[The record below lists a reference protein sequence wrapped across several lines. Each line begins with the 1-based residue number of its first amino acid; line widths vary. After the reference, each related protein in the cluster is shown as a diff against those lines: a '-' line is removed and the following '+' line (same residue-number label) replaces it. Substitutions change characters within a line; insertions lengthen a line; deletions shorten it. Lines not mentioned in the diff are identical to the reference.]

1 MSDFEIRF
9 NVDTI
14 HQWHAIYTSFT
25 VCLCQPVDMY
35 PANSLGFHDVRGN
48 VWQWMEDHMTA
59 LMPFHT
65 SYLYDDYSTSFFD
78 GRHNVIAVSLL
89 IKIYIRDKTMVY

>member
-1 MSDFEIRF
+1 MM
-9 NVDTI
+9 
-14 HQWHAIYTSFT
+14 HTSPVLYG
-25 VCLCQPVDMY
+25 VCAMCPCQPVDQY

-89 IKIYIRDKTMVY
+89 INIYTTIGVARGAVGTPAPPGR